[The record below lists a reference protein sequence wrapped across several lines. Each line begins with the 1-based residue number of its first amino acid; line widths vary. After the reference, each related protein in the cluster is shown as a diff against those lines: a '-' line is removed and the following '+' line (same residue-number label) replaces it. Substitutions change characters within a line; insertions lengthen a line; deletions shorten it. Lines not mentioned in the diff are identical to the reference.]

1 MSVMSNWFSRVAHRL
16 SALLDANH
24 GPWNPTTSGWSVGDE
39 TDADV
44 RRLRGD
50 LDALRVRFSDHR

>member
-1 MSVMSNWFSRVAHRL
+1 MSTWFSRVADRL

-24 GPWNPTTSGWSVGDE
+24 GPWNPTTFGWSSGEE
-39 TDADV
+39 TDADA

>member
-1 MSVMSNWFSRVAHRL
+1 MSTWFSRVAHRL
-16 SALLDANH
+16 AALLDVDH
-24 GPWNPTTSGWSVGDE
+24 DPWNSTTTGWE
-39 TDADV
+39 DADADA

>member
-1 MSVMSNWFSRVAHRL
+1 MVAMSTWFSRVAHRL

-24 GPWNPTTSGWSVGDE
+24 GPWNPTTSEWDDV
-39 TDADV
+39 DADV

>member
-1 MSVMSNWFSRVAHRL
+1 MSTWFSRVAHRL
-16 SALLDANH
+16 AALLDTDN
-24 GPWNPTTSGWSVGDE
+24 GPWNPTRSGWSGKDE
-39 TDADV
+39 IDADV

>member
-1 MSVMSNWFSRVAHRL
+1 MSTWFSRVAHRL

-24 GPWNPTTSGWSVGDE
+24 GPWNPTTSGWDDV
-39 TDADV
+39 DADV

>member
-1 MSVMSNWFSRVAHRL
+1 MSTWFSRVADRL
-16 SALLDANH
+16 AALLDADH
-24 GPWNPTTSGWSVGDE
+24 GPWNPTTSGWDDV
-39 TDADV
+39 DADA

>member
-1 MSVMSNWFSRVAHRL
+1 MSTLFSRVAERL
-16 SALLDANH
+16 AAMLDPNR
-24 GPWNPTTSGWSVGDE
+24 GPWNPTTGWEDV
-39 TDADV
+39 DADA

>member
-1 MSVMSNWFSRVAHRL
+1 MSTWFSRVSHRL
-16 SALLDANH
+16 AALLDTDH
-24 GPWNPTTSGWSVGDE
+24 GLWNPTTTGWDDVDV
-39 TDADV
+39 DADV

>member
-1 MSVMSNWFSRVAHRL
+1 MSTWFSRVASRL
-16 SALLDANH
+16 ATLLDPGH
-24 GPWNPTTSGWSVGDE
+24 GPWNPSSSGWSKGDE
-39 TDADV
+39 TDADA

>member
-1 MSVMSNWFSRVAHRL
+1 MSTWFSRVAHRL
-16 SALLDANH
+16 AALLDADH
-24 GPWNPTTSGWSVGDE
+24 GPRNPTTSGWSSRDE

-44 RRLRGD
+44 RRLRSD

>member
-1 MSVMSNWFSRVAHRL
+1 MVAMSTWFSRVAHRL

-24 GPWNPTTSGWSVGDE
+24 GPWNPTSSGWEDV
-39 TDADV
+39 DADV

>member
-1 MSVMSNWFSRVAHRL
+1 MVPMSTWFSRVASRL
-16 SALLDANH
+16 AALLDPGH
-24 GPWNPTTSGWSVGDE
+24 GPWNPSLTGWSVGDE

-44 RRLRGD
+44 RRMRTD

>member
-1 MSVMSNWFSRVAHRL
+1 MFVMSTWFSRVVHRL
-16 SALLDANH
+16 SALLDANY
-24 GPWNPTTSGWSVGDE
+24 GPWNATTSGWSGGDE

>member
-1 MSVMSNWFSRVAHRL
+1 MSNWFSRVAHRL
-16 SALLDANH
+16 VALVDVNH
-24 GPWNPTTSGWSVGDE
+24 GPWNPTTSGWEDV
-39 TDADV
+39 DADA